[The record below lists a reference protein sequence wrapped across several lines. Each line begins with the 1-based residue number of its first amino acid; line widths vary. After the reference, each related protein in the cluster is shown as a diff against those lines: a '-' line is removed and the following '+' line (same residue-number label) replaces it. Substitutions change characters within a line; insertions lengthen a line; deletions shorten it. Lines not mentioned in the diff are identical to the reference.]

1 MSTGA
6 NEANTPPP
14 DWARPVVHWEIT
26 AIDAEAQRAFY
37 AGLFNWVIGAG
48 PIMNI
53 AAGLGGPEPGP
64 GGHIRQSGQPGVT
77 LYVQVGDIR
86 ATLARAVELGG
97 VHVMDP
103 IDLPNGPTLAA
114 IEDPEG
120 NAITLVQQ

>member
-1 MSTGA
+1 MSTGS
-6 NEANTPPP
+6 NEADTSHA

-26 AIDAEAQRAFY
+26 ALDAERQRAFY
-37 AGLFNWVIGAG
+37 AGLFNWVIGEG

-64 GGHIRQSGQPGVT
+64 GGHIRQSDQPGVT
-77 LYVQVGDIR
+77 LYVQVGDL
-86 ATLARAVELGG
+86 ATTLARAVDLGG
-97 VHVMDP
+97 KHVMDP